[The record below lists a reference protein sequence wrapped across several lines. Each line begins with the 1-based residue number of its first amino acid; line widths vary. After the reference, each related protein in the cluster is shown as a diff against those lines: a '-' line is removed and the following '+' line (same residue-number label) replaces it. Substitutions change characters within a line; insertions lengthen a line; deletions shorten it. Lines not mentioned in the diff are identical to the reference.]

1 MFPLIFLSTEKNLR
15 INTMKKN
22 FLLITI
28 SIFLLFI
35 FLLPFTMFGILN
47 IGNIAGLLLG
57 AVLLCYGAFYGKT
70 NSTIKALWKKTLWK
84 SVFSAFSLLFA
95 VGIIFTG
102 FATVNMIRASYN
114 NPAKET
120 TVIVLGCKVNANGP
134 SLSLLKRLEA
144 AYAYLS
150 ENPEVPCILSGGQG
164 ADEQISEAQAMY
176 DWLTEKGIGKER
188 LYIENKST
196 STQENLSFSKEII
209 EKQNLPSAVTLITNN
224 FHQYRAQKIA
234 ERYYIEVYGVSG
246 DTPLYLLPMYYIR
259 ELGGIFVELCFYS

>member
-1 MFPLIFLSTEKNLR
+1 
-15 INTMKKN
+15 MKKN

-28 SIFLLFI
+28 SIFSLFI

-57 AVLLCYGAFYGKT
+57 AVLLCYGAFYGKI

-114 NPAKET
+114 APAKET
-120 TVIVLGCKVNANGP
+120 TVIVLGCKVNPNGP

-144 AYAYLS
+144 AHAYLS
-150 ENPEVPCILSGGQG
+150 ENPEVPCVLSGGQG
-164 ADEQISEAQAMY
+164 ADEHISEVQAMY
-176 DWLTEKGIGKER
+176 DWLTEKGIEKER
-188 LYIENKST
+188 LYIEDKST
-196 STQENLSFSKEII
+196 STEENLSFSKEII
-209 EKQNLPSAVTLITNN
+209 EKQNLSSAITLITNN

-234 ERYYIEVYGVSG
+234 ERFYSEVYGVSA
-246 DTPLYLLPMYYIR
+246 DTPLYLLPMYYLR
-259 ELGGIFVELCFYS
+259 ELGGILVEVLS